1 MYLVTYVEGPNEKM
15 LFTWGGGGGGGAVL
29 NQYFVLQ
36 IEDWSFLRIFLD
48 RASDQTPDNI
58 YLFNQ
63 SQQ

>member
-1 MYLVTYVEGPNEKM
+1 M
-15 LFTWGGGGGGGAVL
+15 LRDETKRCFLHGGL

-36 IEDWSFLRIFLD
+36 IEDWGFFRIFLD
-48 RASDQTPDNI
+48 RVSDQSPGNI

>member
-1 MYLVTYVEGPNEKM
+1 M
-15 LFTWGGGGGGGAVL
+15 LRDLTKRCFLHGGEEGGGVL

>member
-1 MYLVTYVEGPNEKM
+1 M
-15 LFTWGGGGGGGAVL
+15 LRDLTKRCFLHGGEEGGGGGL